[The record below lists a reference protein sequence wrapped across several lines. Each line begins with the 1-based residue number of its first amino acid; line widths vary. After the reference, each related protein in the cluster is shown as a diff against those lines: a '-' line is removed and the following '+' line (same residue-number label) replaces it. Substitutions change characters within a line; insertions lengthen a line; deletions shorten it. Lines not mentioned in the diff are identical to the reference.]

1 MEEKTRRAFSVFES
15 HLEYTNDNT
24 GIEGY
29 LGKFRSD
36 LPTNKSGSFNLVN
49 RGELSTGEYVSYL
62 GYLED
67 RRITERLLAEGIN
80 LKNFPKANPTPEQYA
95 DLIKIIDKLE
105 LDLGLD
111 SELELNS
118 D

>member
-1 MEEKTRRAFSVFES
+1 MEENSRRALSVFES

-24 GIEGY
+24 GREGY

-49 RGELSTGEYVSYL
+49 KGELSTGEYVSYL

-67 RRITERLLAEGIN
+67 KRITERLLAEGIS
-80 LKNFPKANPTPEQYA
+80 LKNFPLVKPTRVQYGG
-95 DLIKIIDKLE
+95 LIKIIDELE
-105 LDLGLD
+105 LDLELD